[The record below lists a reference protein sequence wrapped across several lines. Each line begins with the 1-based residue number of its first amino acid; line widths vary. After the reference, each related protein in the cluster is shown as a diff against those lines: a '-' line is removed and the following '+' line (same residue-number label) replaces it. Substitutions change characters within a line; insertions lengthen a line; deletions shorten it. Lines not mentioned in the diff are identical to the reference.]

1 MNWGSLEVYRRQ
13 ERNRAVK
20 ISLFFF
26 VAFLV
31 VTEQILTK
39 SYLYRLD
46 HRIKA
51 IKHHTFRG
59 LSSHFLLALDDL
71 GLRSLTATCLLTV
84 AVLLSYSFK
93 SWRPINLS
101 LAALLLLN
109 GVVGLAKIELGRSK
123 PRLNIDIYHSG
134 IVGSYPSG
142 HSANALLTWGMLAY
156 LIYRYTKFGASKL
169 RFLYL
174 LVGSITVAVCLV
186 SLLRNTHW
194 FSDLIGGAFLGGAI
208 LVFLIAADRA
218 WPSVR
223 QPS

>member
-20 ISLFFF
+20 ISFLFF

-39 SYLYRLD
+39 SYLYTLD
-46 HRIKA
+46 HKIKA

-93 SWRPINLS
+93 YLRPINL
-101 LAALLLLN
+101 
-109 GVVGLAKIELGRSK
+109 
-123 PRLNIDIYHSG
+123 
-134 IVGSYPSG
+134 
-142 HSANALLTWGMLAY
+142 
-156 LIYRYTKFGASKL
+156 
-169 RFLYL
+169 
-174 LVGSITVAVCLV
+174 
-186 SLLRNTHW
+186 
-194 FSDLIGGAFLGGAI
+194 
-208 LVFLIAADRA
+208 
-218 WPSVR
+218 
-223 QPS
+223 